1 MKRCLF
7 CQNNFTS
14 SVIEC
19 PACGF
24 SPVLED
30 DFQLYAPEFSKRGG
44 GFKSSYFSE
53 LANLEEQNFWF
64 RSRNKL
70 IVWALNKYC
79 KDFQSFLEVGC
90 GTGYVLSGVSKE
102 FPRATLLGSEI
113 FTAGLSFAAA
123 RLPSVNFIQMDARNI
138 PYREEFDV
146 IGAFDVLEHIED
158 DMAVLREV
166 RAALKANGFVF
177 MTVPQ
182 HNWLWSPV
190 DEYACHVRRYSASE
204 LEDKLESVGFDVVRS
219 TSFVSFLLPAML
231 LSRVKQRH
239 AQSSI
244 DPADELMLS
253 GGLNSF
259 LYKVML
265 AEVSLIKSGINLPI
279 GGSRLVVAKRKDWIS
294 K

>member
-1 MKRCLF
+1 MKRCLS
-7 CQNNFTS
+7 CQQTFS
-14 SVIEC
+14 SSATDC

-24 SPVLED
+24 SPVLGNG
-30 DFQLYAPEFSKRGG
+30 FSLYAPDFADSGG
-44 GFKSSYFSE
+44 GFKASYFSE
-53 LANLEEQNFWF
+53 LARLEAQNFWF
-64 RSRNKL
+64 RSRNQL

-90 GTGYVLSGVSKE
+90 GTGFVLSGVSQA
-102 FPRATLLGSEI
+102 FPGATLLGSEI
-113 FTAGLSFAAA
+113 FTAGLGHAAA
-123 RLPSVNFIQMDARNI
+123 RLPLVKFIQMDARNI

-158 DMAVLREV
+158 DVTVLGEV
-166 RAALKANGFVF
+166 RAALKENGFLF
-177 MTVPQ
+177 ITVPQ
-182 HNWLWSPV
+182 HGWLWSSV

-204 LEDKLESVGFDVVRS
+204 LHTKLETVGFEIVRS

-244 DPADELMLS
+244 DPADELKLS
-253 GGLNSF
+253 RGLNAF
-259 LYKVML
+259 LYKVMQ
-265 AEVSLIKSGINLPI
+265 AEVGLIRSGINLPI
-279 GGSRLVVAKRKDWIS
+279 GGSRLVVAKRKDLVQ